1 MELPEVVKDVYQK
14 QQTRIEPELCLSHS
28 YARFVFTAACLV
40 FTSACLVCTAACLV
54 FTAACLVCTA
64 ACLVISFCRTE
75 RYVLLCG
82 RLSEIQRFL
91 GSGNSHYVY

>member
-40 FTSACLVCTAACLV
+40 
-54 FTAACLVCTA
+54 
-64 ACLVISFCRTE
+64 ISFCRTE